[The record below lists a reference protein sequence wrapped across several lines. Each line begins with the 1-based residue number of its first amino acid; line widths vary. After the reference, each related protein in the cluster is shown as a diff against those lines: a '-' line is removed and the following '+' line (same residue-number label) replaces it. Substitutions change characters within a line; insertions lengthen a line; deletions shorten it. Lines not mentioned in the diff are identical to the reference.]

1 MPAVVIQPSEV
12 PDGCGAFR
20 LGVVGSV
27 DGFDENFDLV
37 PGFDFEASISKS
49 SISQNVHAQALESGW
64 SAPSLSVAVCQDK
77 PLFAETST
85 LMIARP
91 PPDQAK
97 PLAEV

>member
-1 MPAVVIQPSEV
+1 MAAARSGWALYEASTALTRTLISSPGLS
-12 PDGCGAFR
+12 
-20 LGVVGSV
+20 
-27 DGFDENFDLV
+27 FD
-37 PGFDFEASISKS
+37 ASISKS

-64 SAPSLSVAVCQDK
+64 SEPSLSVAVCQDK

-85 LMIARP
+85 LIIALP